1 MKNRSSHIAGGKG
14 DEKINTNRWMTTF
27 SDLCTLLLTF
37 FVLLFSISSMDDSKL
52 KIAFQNFAGSSG
64 FLSFKEYRAIS
75 RPKEIL
81 IAGLTELLGE
91 KVIIGEEEGLP
102 DINID
107 ANADTRGLKG
117 LGGFL
122 VFQPLKDGFK
132 LIFGDRLLFSAGS
145 AEIGEDMKPVL
156 EKIAKFISISGYQAY
171 VDGHTN
177 NIPVRSAQ
185 YASNEDLSI
194 ARALS
199 IRNYLVRLENI
210 RPDSIAL
217 IGYGALKPVASNDLP
232 GGTERN
238 RRVEI
243 ILKDQKYF

>member
-1 MKNRSSHIAGGKG
+1 MKNRSSHTARGKG
-14 DEKINTNRWMTTF
+14 GSKINTNGWMTTF

-37 FVLLFSISSMDDSKL
+37 FVLLFSISSMDDRKL

-64 FLSFKEYRAIS
+64 FLSFKQYREIS

-81 IAGLTELLGE
+81 ITGLSELLGE
-91 KVIIGEEEGLP
+91 KVVIGKEEGLP
-102 DINID
+102 DTNIEAD
-107 ANADTRGLKG
+107 ADTRDLES

-122 VFQPLKDGFK
+122 IFQPLKEGFK
-132 LIFGDRLLFSAGS
+132 LIFGDKLLFSAGN
-145 AEIGEDMKPVL
+145 AEIGEEMKPVL
-156 EKIAKFISISGYQAY
+156 KKIAKFISISGYQVY
-171 VDGHTN
+171 VDGHTDN
-177 NIPVRSAQ
+177 TSVHSAQ

-194 ARALS
+194 ARALNV
-199 IRNYLVRLENI
+199 RNYLVRLENL

-232 GGTERN
+232 GGKERN

-243 ILKDQKYF
+243 VLKDQKYF

>member
-1 MKNRSSHIAGGKG
+1 MKNSSSRTARGKG
-14 DEKINTNRWMTTF
+14 DNIKTNGWMTTF

-37 FVLLFSISSMDDSKL
+37 FVLLFSISSMDDRKL

-81 IAGLTELLGE
+81 ITGLSEVLGE
-91 KVIIGEEEGLP
+91 KVVIGKEEGP
-102 DINID
+102 PD
-107 ANADTRGLKG
+107 ANIAADVDTRDLKS

-122 VFQPLKDGFK
+122 VFQPLKEGFK
-132 LIFGDRLLFSAGS
+132 LIFGDKLLFSAGN
-145 AEIGEDMKPVL
+145 AEIGEEMKPVL
-156 EKIAKFISISGYQAY
+156 EKIAKFISISGYQVY
-171 VDGHTN
+171 VDGHTD
-177 NIPVRSAQ
+177 NISVHSAQ

-194 ARALS
+194 ARALNV
-199 IRNYLVRLENI
+199 RNYLVRLGNI

-232 GGTERN
+232 GGKERN

-243 ILKDQKYF
+243 VLKDQKYF